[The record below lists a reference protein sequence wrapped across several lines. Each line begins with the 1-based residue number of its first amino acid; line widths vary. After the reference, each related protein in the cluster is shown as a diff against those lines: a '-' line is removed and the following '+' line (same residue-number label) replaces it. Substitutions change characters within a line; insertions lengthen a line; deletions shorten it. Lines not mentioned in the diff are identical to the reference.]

1 MKNYMNINA
10 TLIRFHIYNKLHIVN
25 RIILEKS
32 WTLVQNEKRKLRVDM
47 ERKDYVKLL
56 EKYKINNFS

>member
-1 MKNYMNINA
+1 MNINA
-10 TLIRFHIYNKLHIVN
+10 TLIRFHIYNKLHIAN